1 MRKVTCH
8 ECKKRYDYDDDGFC
22 PACGAFNAPTGSAR
36 IDAEGNVVWREE
48 QNDRTHWSSTVQ
60 LEQPEDE
67 VDQLWGKLQQ
77 SFKAGDLRKW
87 QRKSLMPHI
96 SGRQIH
102 KVGIKQVIWFIL
114 GLILFA
120 NVLLP
125 LL

>member
-1 MRKVTCH
+1 M
-8 ECKKRYDYDDDGFC
+8 
-22 PACGAFNAPTGSAR
+22 
-36 IDAEGNVVWREE
+36 
-48 QNDRTHWSSTVQ
+48 
-60 LEQPEDE
+60 
-67 VDQLWGKLQQ
+67 WGKLQQ
-77 SFKAGDLRKW
+77 SFKASDLRKW
-87 QRKSLMPHI
+87 QRKILMPHI